1 MSATETREQAA
12 PTAMTNRQIL
22 QAMSGLMAGMFVA
35 ILAGTVVANAL
46 PRIIADLGAS
56 QSAYAW
62 VVTSELLAMTATVP
76 LWGKLSDLYNKKLLL
91 QLALGIF
98 VFGSVCAGFSQGV
111 DQLIFSRVVQGVGAG
126 GLTALVQ
133 VVMASIVPPRRL
145 GKYAGVF
152 GAVFAVGT
160 VIGPLVGGVLVDT
173 PWLGWRWCFFIGVPF
188 ALVSVV
194 LLQRTL
200 RLPTIRRE
208 VKVDYLGAF
217 LIVSGVCALLIWA
230 SLAGNQFD
238 WMSWQTAALT
248 VGGVLLLALAVYVES
263 RVPEPVIPLS
273 IFRNRTVTLATVAS
287 LFVGVAMFGGTIFL
301 TQYFQLSLGKS
312 PTEAGLMS
320 LPMIFGLLISS
331 TVAGQIISATG
342 KWKAFMVSGATIMT
356 VGMGLLSTVS
366 ADTSFATLSLFMATL
381 GIGLGMLMQN
391 LVLVAQNDVPAALLG
406 SATSVVSFFR
416 SMGGTIGV
424 SVLGAILAH
433 RVAEDITK
441 GLPAEAA
448 GSAESGAGAVPE
460 LSTLPEPVREVVQ
473 NAYAAGTSDLFL
485 IATPF
490 AALALVAVLFLKEKP
505 LKTTDASQRLVEEA
519 KQGEGLP
526 GGAEPGGAEPD
537 NKLAGVVPDG
547 SPQTVLPAG
556 DGLSVPRAAVTGTP
570 GESHTR

>member
-1 MSATETREQAA
+1 MTSKDPMTTAQPRDEQAA
-12 PTAMTNRQIL
+12 PTAMTHRQVL
-22 QAMSGLMAGMFVA
+22 QAMSGLMAGIFVA

-46 PRIIADLGAS
+46 PRIVADLGAS

-91 QLALGIF
+91 QLALVIF
-98 VFGSVCAGFSQGV
+98 VLGSVCAGLSQNV
-111 DQLIFSRVVQGVGAG
+111 ETLIFSRVVQGVGAG

-133 VVMASIVPPRRL
+133 VVMATIVPPRRL
-145 GKYAGVF
+145 GKYAGIF
-152 GAVFAVGT
+152 GSVFAVGT

-188 ALVSVV
+188 ALVSIV

-200 RLPTIRRE
+200 RLPTVRRE
-208 VKVDYLGAF
+208 VKVDYVGAF

-238 WMSWQTAALT
+238 WASWQTAVLT
-248 VGGVLLLALAVYVES
+248 VGGVALLGLAVFVES
-263 RVPEPVIPLS
+263 RVPEPIIPLA

-287 LFVGVAMFGGTIFL
+287 LLVGVAMFGGTIFL

-320 LPMIFGLLISS
+320 LPMVFGLLVSS

-342 KWKAFMVSGATIMT
+342 RWKAFVVSGATLMT
-356 VGMGLLSTVS
+356 VGLGLLSTID
-366 ADTSFATLSLFMATL
+366 ADTGFGLLSGYMVVL

-391 LVLVAQNDVPAALLG
+391 LVLVAQNDAPAALLG

-416 SMGGTIGV
+416 SMGGTIGT

-433 RVAEDITK
+433 RVAEEMDR
-441 GLPAEAA
+441 GLP
-448 GSAESGAGAVPE
+448 GVVGESEEDGAVPE
-460 LSTLPEPVREVVQ
+460 LATLPEPVREVVTS
-473 NAYAAGTSDLFL
+473 AYAAGTSELFL

-505 LKTTDASQRLVEEA
+505 LKTLSGAQRLHTERQEA
-519 KQGEGLP
+519 AAVAE
-526 GGAEPGGAEPD
+526 EPGDPA
-537 NKLAGVVPDG
+537 AG
-547 SPQTVLPAG
+547 PATEKDISAPVHG
-556 DGLSVPRAAVTGTP
+556 GR
-570 GESHTR
+570 